1 MGYEIDF
8 LPVGNGQKSGD
19 AIAARWGTEGNYKVI
34 VIDGGTKESGQS
46 LVNHIKKYYQTENVD
61 YVVNTH
67 PDMDHASGLTIV
79 LEQLSVGEL
88 WMHKPW
94 DYSGEILESIK
105 DGRITENSLAQKLQ
119 ESFKTAYSLF
129 QLAEAKK
136 IQVKEPFQGDKIGDF
151 IVLSPDKE
159 LYKSLITESDKS
171 PETKESLLEK
181 ASSFTKK
188 VINFIK
194 SQWDKD
200 NLSEDV
206 STSEINE
213 TSVILYGNFDN
224 KGVLL
229 NGDSGIRALT
239 CASDFA
245 KSNGINLNECKFI
258 QVPHHGSRNNV
269 SPSILNQIVGDI
281 VEQGTAPTKS
291 AFISASEKDPDH
303 PRNSVI
309 NAFTRRGVKVFKTEG
324 QKKWHHNDMPD
335 RSDFHSVEPIG
346 FLEEEED

>member
-1 MGYEIDF
+1 
-8 LPVGNGQKSGD
+8 
-19 AIAARWGTEGNYKVI
+19 
-34 VIDGGTKESGQS
+34 
-46 LVNHIKKYYQTENVD
+46 
-61 YVVNTH
+61 
-67 PDMDHASGLTIV
+67 
-79 LEQLSVGEL
+79 
-88 WMHKPW
+88 MHKPW
-94 DYSGEILESIK
+94 EYSGEILESIK
-105 DGRITENSLAQKLQ
+105 DGRITENSLAQRLQ

-129 QLAEAKK
+129 QLAEEKGV
-136 IQVKEPFQGDKIGDF
+136 QVKEPFQGEKIGDF
-151 IVLSPDKE
+151 IVLSDKE

-194 SQWDKD
+194 AQWDKD

-213 TSVILYGNFDN
+213 TSVVLYGNFDN
-224 KGVLL
+224 RGVMF

-239 CASDFA
+239 NALDFA
-245 KSNGINLNECKFI
+245 ESNGINLKECKFI

-281 VEQGTAPTKS
+281 VNQGTAPTKS
-291 AFISASEKDPDH
+291 AFVSAAKEDPDH

-309 NAFTRRGVKVFKTEG
+309 NAFTRRGAKVFKTEG
-324 QKKWHHNDMPD
+324 KKKWHHHDMPG
-335 RSDFHSVEPIG
+335 RSDYSSAEPIG